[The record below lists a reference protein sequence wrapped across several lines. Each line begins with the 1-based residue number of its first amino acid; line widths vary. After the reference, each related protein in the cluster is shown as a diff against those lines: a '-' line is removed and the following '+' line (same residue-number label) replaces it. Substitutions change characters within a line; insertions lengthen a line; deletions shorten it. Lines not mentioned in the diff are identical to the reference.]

1 MQLVYKTGLV
11 PGNGAVHKR
20 YRIAAVREPPLSCAA
35 WKKDTQMSKTLEQR
49 TYEDAVAWLR
59 DHAFD
64 ILEAPGTS
72 NRVFLKKYNV
82 SAAIQKDDASGVK
95 VFARP
100 GYLVGGEIAKLVD
113 RGYQKF
119 LKTTKN
125 EIPASADHL
134 KAIHDFTE
142 ELKEALG
149 GVSLYNESLGTVSD
163 EYVYDRVKDRDL
175 PETKRPKRP
184 WQEKPAASKK
194 RA

>member
-1 MQLVYKTGLV
+1 
-11 PGNGAVHKR
+11 
-20 YRIAAVREPPLSCAA
+20 
-35 WKKDTQMSKTLEQR
+35 MSKTLEQR
-49 TYEDAVAWLR
+49 SYEDAVAWLR
-59 DHAFD
+59 DHGFD
-64 ILEAPGTS
+64 ILEAPSTP
-72 NRVFLKKYNV
+72 NRVFVKKYNV
-82 SAAIQKDDASGVK
+82 SAAIQKDDKDGVK

-100 GYLVGGEIAKLVD
+100 GYLVSGEIAKLVD

-119 LKTTKN
+119 LKTTKT
-125 EIPASADHL
+125 EIPATADHL

-175 PETKRPKRP
+175 PESKRPKRP
-184 WQEKPAASKK
+184 WQAKPAEGKK

>member
-1 MQLVYKTGLV
+1 MA
-11 PGNGAVHKR
+11 N
-20 YRIAAVREPPLSCAA
+20 
-35 WKKDTQMSKTLEQR
+35 TLQQR

-59 DHAFD
+59 DHGFD
-64 ILEAPGTS
+64 LLEAPGTN
-72 NRVFLKKYNV
+72 NRVFLKKHNV
-82 SAAIQKDDASGVK
+82 SAAGEKDEHGGVRI
-95 VFARP
+95 FARP
-100 GYLVGGEIAKLVD
+100 GYLIAGEISKLID

-119 LKTTKN
+119 LMTTKS
-125 EIPASADHL
+125 EVPATADHL

-184 WQEKPAASKK
+184 WEEKPVAEKKK